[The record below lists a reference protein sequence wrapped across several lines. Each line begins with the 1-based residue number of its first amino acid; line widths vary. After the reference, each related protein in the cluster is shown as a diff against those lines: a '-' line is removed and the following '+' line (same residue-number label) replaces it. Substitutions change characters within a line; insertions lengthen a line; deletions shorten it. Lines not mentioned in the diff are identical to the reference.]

1 MGKPRASATD
11 KDTAERLARLQADMD
26 ARAAARD
33 LANEGGERS
42 DAHHHPA
49 EAATDAEERERAL
62 RSHLDAQRRSEA
74 AKRAQEALVK
84 GTYGICVDCGGQI
97 PEARLRIRPDA
108 ERCVPCQTL
117 ADRHR

>member
-1 MGKPRASATD
+1 MAKPKITP
-11 KDTAERLARLQADMD
+11 AERETATRLKALQADME

-33 LANEGGERS
+33 LAREDGERS

-62 RSHLDAQRRSEA
+62 RSHLDAQRRGEA
-74 AKRAQEALVK
+74 AKRAQEALAK
-84 GTYGICVDCGGQI
+84 GTYGICVDCGTAI

-117 ADRHR
+117 SDRHR